1 MIQMVK
7 KKKSND
13 KNLSLVGHLTEL
25 RNRLIYSIIV
35 LLLTIVL
42 CFEFSEDFVRGII
55 NITPETNFIYITPA
69 ELFMAYLKIAII
81 GGFVISAPFI
91 LFQVWSFVSPALES
105 KGKRY
110 LRLALFVGGGFFIIG
125 VVFSYFVVVPTMI
138 AFFTGFQIEEIQAAI
153 SFDSYLTF
161 VINTLLSFGLIF
173 ELPILML
180 LLTKFN
186 IVKIDFLK
194 QNRKYFILLIFIV
207 AAFLTPPDVIS
218 QILLAIPMLL
228 LFEVGIILSMLVNN
242 KNEK

>member
-1 MIQMVK
+1 
-7 KKKSND
+7 
-13 KNLSLVGHLTEL
+13 
-25 RNRLIYSIIV
+25 
-35 LLLTIVL
+35 
-42 CFEFSEDFVRGII
+42 
-55 NITPETNFIYITPA
+55 
-69 ELFMAYLKIAII
+69 
-81 GGFVISAPFI
+81 
-91 LFQVWSFVSPALES
+91 S